1 MEAKLETLAN
11 GIQKQNGTK
20 SARRLEAAISNMK
33 ALERQAAIV
42 QSPLV
47 QRSPAALRSRTA
59 ELSPS
64 VPQRNEGL
72 ESMRQ
77 RLLDMESRARDRA
90 KLLFRE
96 LIRGIVKW
104 HGQISFCAVGTVVP
118 GSVIVADCV
127 DEAVAIQEVSHFR
140 PTGIGVVDFAGA
152 ACNVAMLG
160 EICRQRHEQRIFPAM
175 APLAPTPLSY
185 VRALNANGGGVW
197 APSGK
202 D

>member
-11 GIQKQNGTK
+11 GIQKQTGTK

-64 VPQRNEGL
+64 LPQRNEGL

-90 KLLFRE
+90 KLQLLQQQHLKKDEEEATVSTNAAQAQSAEMKAAKQAVLSALCASGTSFE
-96 LIRGIVKW
+96 ALEAAALGLKQIVEEA
-104 HGQISFCAVGTVVP
+104 SADDP
-118 GSVIVADCV
+118 GLA
-127 DEAVAIQEVSHFR
+127 EAKVML
-140 PTGIGVVDFAGA
+140 GA
-152 ACNVAMLG
+152 AHTRMRGLRG
-160 EICRQRHEQRIFPAM
+160 
-175 APLAPTPLSY
+175 S
-185 VRALNANGGGVW
+185 
-197 APSGK
+197 
-202 D
+202 